1 MCFYATLRF
10 MTRHNMNDHWSCKTN
25 WHYSAQTKI
34 MNVEIVI
41 LWNCPKEL
49 FCKEIKESIT
59 TFAVA
64 TATMLDEN
72 HSNVSFV
79 LVGEG
84 SKLFLFNISLLNQLC
99 DESLKCSIPNIAP
112 MFHLAKFPFP
122 FSIQSPIF
130 HLFYIKRNVEALI

>member
-84 SKLFLFNISLLNQLC
+84 SKLFLFNISLLNPAMSHLSVQYLILHQC
-99 DESLKCSIPNIAP
+99 FIWPISLFLS
-112 MFHLAKFPFP
+112 
-122 FSIQSPIF
+122 QYRV
-130 HLFYIKRNVEALI
+130 LFFIYST